1 MIQFENVTKTY
12 YTVTALD
19 GVSLKVPAGEVLG
32 ILGPNGA
39 GKSTLMKL
47 IAGFI
52 MPTRG
57 TVRPISGGWP
67 RIGYK
72 PERLLFPNHLT
83 VTQYL
88 ELVAGSSNVPSRE
101 VERTIYD
108 SLARVN
114 LLESAGRKIGH
125 LSKGMRQRLGL
136 AQATLGDPALL
147 LLDEPSNGL
156 DPEGQVEIGRYIQD
170 IHASGKTILINSHH
184 LHEVTQVA
192 TELIVLNHGRVHY
205 RNRMADALALQPSVR
220 IHCDRALDEISAL
233 LQSLSPNLSVEGS
246 TVILR
251 DDAMRLRRHVLTLV
265 LSMGYDVLRVEQQR
279 TTLAEIYAEAVQ

>member
-1 MIQFENVTKTY
+1 MIHFEHVTKRY

-19 GVSLKVPAGEVLG
+19 NISLQVPAGEVLG

-52 MPTRG
+52 MPTLG
-57 TVRPISGGWP
+57 QVVPLSGSWP
-67 RIGYK
+67 TIGYK

-88 ELVAGSSNVPSRE
+88 ELVAGASNIPPRRT
-101 VERTIYD
+101 ERTIYE

-114 LLESAGRKIGH
+114 LLEAAGKKIGH

-136 AQATLGDPALL
+136 AQATMGDPALL

-156 DPEGQVEIGRYIQD
+156 DPDGQVEIGRYIQD
-170 IHASGKTILINSHH
+170 IHATGKTILINSHH
-184 LHEVTQVA
+184 LHEITQIA
-192 TELIVLNHGRVHY
+192 TELIVLNHGRIHY
-205 RNRMADALALQPSVR
+205 HNRMADALALQPSVR
-220 IHCDRALDEISAL
+220 IYCDRDLDDITPL
-233 LQSLSPNLSVEGS
+233 LQSLSPNLDVADSM
-246 TVILR
+246 IALR
-251 DDAMRLRRHVLTLV
+251 DDALRLRRHVLTLV

-279 TTLAEIYAEAVQ
+279 TTLAEIYAEAVK